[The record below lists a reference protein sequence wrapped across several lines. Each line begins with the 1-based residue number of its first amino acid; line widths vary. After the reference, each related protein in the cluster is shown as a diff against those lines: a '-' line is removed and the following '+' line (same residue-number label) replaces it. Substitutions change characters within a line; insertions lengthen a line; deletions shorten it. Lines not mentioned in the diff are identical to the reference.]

1 MALEII
7 YSPVEKELTAV
18 AETIKTVIRNPRCKA
33 ISEIS
38 DFLLKIKGKRIRP
51 ALVLLS
57 AKAIAAGNTSLN
69 ITVSSEYGQLVKSA
83 AALELIHN
91 ASLIHD
97 DVMDHAEW
105 RHNQPTVNSKWGND
119 VSIALGNY
127 LYSSAFEL
135 LSAVGNEAILQCVS
149 SATRTM
155 CEGELTQVC
164 ERDNFELLKKRYIVI
179 IEKKTASL
187 FAASCQTGAMVSN
200 DRSAV
205 HKAFRGYGLNFGLA
219 FQIVD
224 DCLDLIG
231 DEQVLGKTPGA
242 DFKAGELTLPILNL
256 IKLGQV
262 KDKKKILALIR
273 QKDKQQA
280 FKEIKQR
287 FLHSSAREKTRQ
299 DAAEYVFKA
308 KHSLRD
314 LPDSCFRQSLFSLA
328 DYITERIRV

>member
-1 MALEII
+1 MSLGVI
-7 YSPVEKELTAV
+7 YAPVEKELAAV
-18 AETIKTVIRNPRCKA
+18 AETIKTVLKNPRCQA

-38 DFLLKIKGKRIRP
+38 DFLLGIKGKRIRP

-57 AKAIAAGNTSLN
+57 AKAISVGNMTKHK
-69 ITVSSEYGQLVKSA
+69 TVSIEYGQIVKAA

-97 DVMDHAEW
+97 DVMDHAAW
-105 RHNQPTVNSKWGND
+105 RHNQPTVNSQWGND

-135 LSAVGNEAILQCVS
+135 LSTGGNEAILQCVS
-149 SATRTM
+149 SATRSM

-200 DRSAV
+200 DRSAF
-205 HKAFRGYGLNFGLA
+205 HKALRDYGLNFGMA

-262 KDKKKILALIR
+262 KDRKKIMALIR

-287 FLHSSAREKTRQ
+287 FINSSAHEKTRQ
-299 DAAEYVFKA
+299 DASEYVFKA
-308 KHSLRD
+308 KHSLRG
-314 LPDSCFRQSLFSLA
+314 LPESCFRQSLFSLA
-328 DYITERIRV
+328 DYITDRIRV